1 MQNIN
6 KFELVALMKQYYI
19 ETNQGDNNVC
29 KTKKEIEEILNLFID
44 VVKEELSKGNKIN
57 LRNFGTFEVVERAE
71 RIGRNPKTGEDAK
84 IPACKVP
91 KFKPGED
98 FKNCVNR

>member
-6 KFELVALMKQYYI
+6 KFELITLMKQYYN
-19 ETNQGDNNVC
+19 ENKQDDDTC
-29 KTKKEIEEILNLFID
+29 KTKKEIEENLDLFIN
-44 VVKEELSKGNKIN
+44 VVKEELSKGNKIY

-71 RIGRNPKTGEDAK
+71 RIGRNPKTGETAQ

-98 FKNCVNR
+98 FKNCVNN

>member
-6 KFELVALMKQYYI
+6 KFELITLMKQYYN
-19 ETNQGDNNVC
+19 ENKQDGDTC
-29 KTKKEIEEILNLFID
+29 KTKKEIEENLDLFIN
-44 VVKEELSKGNKIN
+44 VVKEELSKGNKIY

-71 RIGRNPKTGEDAK
+71 RIGRNPKTGETTQ

-98 FKNCVNR
+98 FKNCVNN